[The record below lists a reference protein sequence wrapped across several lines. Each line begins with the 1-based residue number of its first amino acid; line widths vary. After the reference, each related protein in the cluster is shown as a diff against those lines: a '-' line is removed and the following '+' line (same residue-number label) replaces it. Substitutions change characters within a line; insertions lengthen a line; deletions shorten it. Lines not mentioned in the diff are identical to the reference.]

1 MDSIKGP
8 IMKTGYAERA
18 TIADA
23 FTQYLPSPL
32 WGAANIH
39 RDTRHLTEMIGFGM
53 ADAVW
58 RQAHPR
64 FWIPEA
70 TRHWWIK
77 FLRSTR
83 GRDG

>member
-1 MDSIKGP
+1 
-8 IMKTGYAERA
+8 MKTGYSESAA
-18 TIADA
+18 ITHT
-23 FTQYLPSPL
+23 FVQYLPGSL
-32 WGAANIH
+32 RSATNI
-39 RDTRHLTEMIGFGM
+39 DGDARHFTEMIWFGM

>member
-1 MDSIKGP
+1 MDSIKSP
-8 IMKTGYAERA
+8 IMKFRYAESA

-23 FTQYLPSPL
+23 FAEYLPRPL
-32 WGAANIH
+32 WSATHIDCDA
-39 RDTRHLTEMIGFGM
+39 RHLCEMIGFGM